1 LSVVTAPFA
10 EADARTGRSIP
21 GLVSASEP
29 YVDRK
34 QLAAIMGVSVA
45 TIDRMVRA
53 GMPSETWGLRSRRFQ
68 VSTAVAGAH
77 ARKGLS

>member
-1 LSVVTAPFA
+1 VTAPFA
-10 EADARTGRSIP
+10 EADARTGRSTP

-53 GMPSETWGLRSRRFQ
+53 GMPSETWMKGLRELPRLGCLQ
-68 VSTAVAGAH
+68 AGSI
-77 ARKGLS
+77 G